1 MLFPIGCKIN
11 VLAQMRQVLEKI
23 FCHFF
28 EFFFPFVSLFCRNV
42 RYFPVRVSCLSKS
55 SYVGIG
61 IFVGCIGLEN
71 LEEKMYGCGRGF

>member
-55 SYVGIG
+55 GYVGICFFFG
-61 IFVGCIGLEN
+61 SVGLEDF
-71 LEEKMYGCGRGF
+71 EEKMYGCGRGF